1 MFAGM
6 FDLHGTT
13 KRIAELKE
21 KAKSL
26 NAATIKENRDFTE
39 AEKVEYESMLGEIND
54 GRAKIE
60 KHAAGSTLARHGS
73 FTLGLPG
80 ESERVEGK
88 NGESIDPRFRFE
100 SIANFLRDGSG
111 GMRASLAEGSDLS
124 LVLPSYEVDGFLT
137 AYPNVDPF
145 RQAGASIV
153 NLQDAWTEGRV
164 PFILAGAE
172 PSVYAEGTGP
182 STDESASVAVV
193 RLNTPKKIAFLTK
206 PTEES
211 MEDVSGLAAAL
222 GQEGI
227 RRVYNK
233 ASNALTADLVASLEA
248 AGATVAGGTDN
259 YQDVLN
265 MIGAVPSI
273 FASSFNVFMMSRR
286 SLALVRN
293 TRAPG
298 SGVPMFDATTNKLAG
313 YSVVL
318 NDFIGDGQ
326 VIFGDFTSAVH
337 LRRTGLHFLQLN
349 EAYRESG
356 KVGLRFHQR
365 ADWGFFSEVADHT
378 VIEQPLYLLLSDLG
392 S

>member
-1 MFAGM
+1 
-6 FDLHGTT
+6 
-13 KRIAELKE
+13 
-21 KAKSL
+21 
-26 NAATIKENRDFTE
+26 
-39 AEKVEYESMLGEIND
+39 
-54 GRAKIE
+54 
-60 KHAAGSTLARHGS
+60 
-73 FTLGLPG
+73 
-80 ESERVEGK
+80 
-88 NGESIDPRFRFE
+88 
-100 SIANFLRDGSG
+100 
-111 GMRASLAEGSDLS
+111 
-124 LVLPSYEVDGFLT
+124 
-137 AYPNVDPF
+137 
-145 RQAGASIV
+145 V